1 MHVQYVARSILCCVQ
16 AKLLSNKTITNTW
29 PDVGF
34 KCHVILTFGQ
44 FVITHRLH
52 TCITQVS

>member
-1 MHVQYVARSILCCVQ
+1 MHVQYVAGSILCCVQ

-44 FVITHRLH
+44 FVISHRLH
-52 TCITQVS
+52 ASPR